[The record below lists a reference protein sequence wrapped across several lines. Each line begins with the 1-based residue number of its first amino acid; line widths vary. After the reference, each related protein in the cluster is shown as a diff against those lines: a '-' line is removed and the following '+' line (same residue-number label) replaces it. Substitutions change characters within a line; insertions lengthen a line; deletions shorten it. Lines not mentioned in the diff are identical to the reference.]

1 MKHPQRLPLIL
12 LVLLFLGA
20 APGTALFAQ
29 ATNAHD
35 QLQKREPSTTSPS
48 CTRDSALQLVYQ
60 QIDATRTF
68 DDAVARITALLRA
81 ADLLWPHQKDRAR
94 ATFSE
99 AFDLAT
105 ANFKEKGDKD
115 RVEGVGLVSGT
126 PDQRYT
132 VISAIARR
140 DYQWARKLTDQV
152 LKEDAD
158 EAKEK
163 AADDPQHSG
172 KAAGKI
178 LGIAFTLLPSD
189 VPTAINIARTSLSF
203 PATLMLPMFL
213 YRVAETDQSA
223 ADQFYGEALAAYRDK
238 PMGEFLYLSAYPFGN
253 RTEAGEMP
261 GYTIYRIPPNFT
273 PNVSLERLFVQTL
286 IQRARQA
293 FENPSDTEDIRRVTE
308 NGQIWLAFTRLE
320 KQIQQS
326 LPDLLVAAQ
335 QAKASSFSVQ
345 SQKSQGQVT
354 KTINDQERPMQT
366 FDQRVEAADKQRD
379 PDRRNYALASAVT
392 SAPLTEPFEHVLSA
406 AEKID
411 DSQLR
416 DQVLN
421 WFYFTRAQNTKQLD
435 EARRLAGLVSELD
448 QRAFLYSGI
457 AQEAIKH
464 TESQQQAREILEEV
478 LSAANK
484 APNNTMATART
495 LLAVAYL
502 YTKIDPGRAMSTLS
516 EAIKCINRI
525 EAPDFSRQNVFRK
538 IEIKTFGIYAS
549 FQTPGFSPENVFRE
563 VGKLDLDGALYQSSN
578 LTNKGLHSLTTL
590 ALIDDCLKQSAPPAK
605 LEKTPAR
612 SQPKKAP

>member
-1 MKHPQRLPLIL
+1 MKHPQRLPLMLLIL
-12 LVLLFLGA
+12 LLLAA
-20 APGTALFAQ
+20 APADALLAQ
-29 ATNAHD
+29 ATSARD
-35 QLQKREPSTTSPS
+35 QSQKREPPTTSPS
-48 CTRDSALQLVYQ
+48 CSRDSTLQLVYQ

-68 DDAVARITALLRA
+68 DDAVARITVLLRA

-140 DYQWARKLTDQV
+140 DYQWAKKLTDEV

-163 AADDPQHSG
+163 ATDDPLHSG

-178 LGIAFTLLPSD
+178 LDIAFSLLPTD
-189 VPTAINIARTSLSF
+189 VATAINIARTSLRY
-203 PATLMLPMFL
+203 PATLKLPMFL

-238 PMGEFLYLSAYPFGN
+238 PMGEFLYLSSYPFGN
-253 RTEAGEMP
+253 RTDAGEMP
-261 GYTIYRIPPNFT
+261 GYTFYRIPANFT
-273 PNVSLERLFVQTL
+273 PSVSLERLFVQTL
-286 IQRARQA
+286 LQRARQA

-326 LPDLLVAAQ
+326 LPDLLAAAQ
-335 QAKASSFSVQ
+335 QAKAGSVSVP

-354 KTINDQERPMQT
+354 KTINDQERPKQT

-379 PDRRNYALASAVT
+379 PDYRNYALALAVT
-392 SAPLTEPFEHVLSA
+392 SAPATEPFEHVHSA

-411 DSQLR
+411 NAQFR

-421 WFYFTRAQNTKQLD
+421 WFYFTRAQSTKQFD

-502 YTKIDPGRAMSTLS
+502 YTKIDPARAMSTLS
-516 EAIKCINRI
+516 DAIKCINRI
-525 EAPDFSRQNVFRK
+525 EAPDFSRQYVIRK
-538 IEIKTFGIYAS
+538 IELKTFGIYAS

-578 LTNKGLHSLTTL
+578 LANKGLRSLTTL
-590 ALIDDCLKQSAPPAK
+590 ALVEPCLQQTMTPAK
-605 LEKTPAR
+605 SPPKSPLKKTP
-612 SQPKKAP
+612 